1 MSFGMRQVGIH
12 ILAGLDSDKNCRET
26 YLKNN
31 PEAKFIL
38 ADITRSETSILS
50 DTGISTGDDNLVFIG
65 CSPCQYWSIINTD
78 RKKSEKNTNLLTH
91 FHRFV
96 EYYNP
101 GYIVIENVPGIKRN
115 AEKSKLNIFISFL
128 EENGY
133 GYDEGVINANFYGV
147 PQNRKR
153 FVLVASRVNKNI
165 KLPLPDDVGPVVRNF
180 IGAGNGF
187 EKIGAG
193 HKDKTDFRHSCAGLS
208 DTMLLRLALTPKD
221 GGTRKSWSSRE
232 DLQIET
238 YKGRDDCFRDV
249 YGRMFWD
256 KPAPTI
262 TTRFT
267 SLSNGRFG
275 HPEENRAIS
284 LREGAALQTFPHSY
298 KFYSGSMETTAKM
311 IGNAVPPELARRIG
325 LVLQGNKSNGDRQ

>member
-1 MSFGMRQVGIH
+1 MSFGMKQAGIQV
-12 ILAGLDSDKNCRET
+12 LVGLDSDKKCRET

-50 DTGISTGDDNLVFIG
+50 DTGIKTGDDNLVFIG

-78 RKKSEKNTNLLTH
+78 REKSKKNTNLLIH
-91 FHRFV
+91 FQRFV

-101 GYIVIENVPGIKRN
+101 GYVVIENVPGIKRN

-128 EENGY
+128 EENEY
-133 GYDEGVINANFYGV
+133 GYDAGVINANFYGV

-165 KLPLPDDVGPVVRNF
+165 KLPRPDNAGPVVKNF
-180 IGAGNGF
+180 IGVENGF
-187 EKIGAG
+187 ETIAAG
-193 HKDKTDFRHSCAGLS
+193 HKDETDFRHSSAGLS

-232 DLQIET
+232 DLQIEA

-256 KPAPTI
+256 KPAATI

-275 HPEENRAIS
+275 HPEEDRAIS
-284 LREGAALQTFPHSY
+284 LREGATLQTFPHSY

-325 LVLQGNKSNGDRQ
+325 LILQGKQSNGDRQ

>member
-1 MSFGMRQVGIH
+1 MSFGMRQAGIH
-12 ILAGLDSDKNCRET
+12 VFAGLDSDENCRET

-38 ADITRSETSILS
+38 ADITQSETSILS
-50 DTGISTGDDNLVFIG
+50 DTGIEVGDDNLVFIG
-65 CSPCQYWSIINTD
+65 CSPCQYWSVIHTD
-78 RKKSEKNTNLLTH
+78 REKSKKDTNLLIH
-91 FHRFV
+91 FQRFV
-96 EYYNP
+96 EYYDP
-101 GYIVIENVPGIKRN
+101 GYIVIENVPGIKRK
-115 AEKSKLNIFISFL
+115 ADESKLNIFINFL

-165 KLPLPDDVGPVVRNF
+165 QLPLPDEVGAVVRNF
-180 IGAGNGF
+180 IGTENGF
-187 EKIGAG
+187 KKISAG
-193 HKDKTDFRHSCAGLS
+193 HKDETDFQHSSAGLS

-232 DLQIET
+232 DLQIKT

-262 TTRFT
+262 TTRFN

-275 HPEENRAIS
+275 HPEEDRAIS

-298 KFYSGSMETTAKM
+298 EFHSESMGATAKM

-325 LVLQGNKSNGDRQ
+325 LVLQAKQNNGDRQ

>member
-1 MSFGMRQVGIH
+1 MSFGMRQAGIRV
-12 ILAGLDSDKNCRET
+12 LAGLDNDENCRDT
-26 YLKNN
+26 YLANN
-31 PEAKFIL
+31 PTARFIP

-50 DTGISTGDDNLVFIG
+50 DTGVEADDDDLVFIG

-78 RKKSEKNTNLLTH
+78 RKKSENNRNLLTH
-91 FHRFV
+91 FQRFV

-101 GYIVIENVPGIKRN
+101 GYVVIENVPGIQRN
-115 AEKSKLNIFISFL
+115 AEESKLNVFTQFL
-128 EENGY
+128 QENGY
-133 GYDEGVINANFYGV
+133 GCDAGVINANFYGV

-153 FVLVASRVNKNI
+153 FLLVASRVNKNI
-165 KLPLPDDVGPVVRNF
+165 RLPLPDAAGPVVRDF
-180 IGAGNGF
+180 IGVENGF
-187 EKIGAG
+187 EKINAG
-193 HKDKTDFRHSCAGLS
+193 HRDETDFRHSCAGLS
-208 DTMLLRLALTPKD
+208 DIMLKRLALTPKD
-221 GGTRKSWSSRE
+221 GGTRKSWSSRA

-238 YKGRDDCFRDV
+238 YKGRNDCFRDV

-262 TTRFT
+262 TTRFN

-275 HPEENRAIS
+275 HPEEDRAIS

-298 KFYSGSMETTAKM
+298 TFCPESLATTARL

-325 LVLQGNKSNGDRQ
+325 LVLQDKKSNGDRQ